1 MSNLRCSVFTFLM
14 LLSSIAAFGQG
25 TPKKAVVAT
34 GSVTGLLTCADTNAP
49 ARFAEV
55 TLGRVPLDSNKP
67 LEQDKNES
75 GADNTATTNLE
86 GRFELDKVPVG
97 RYYVLA
103 SIPGYLNPLALLDRD
118 QLRAM
123 STETQKELAK
133 LVPIVDV
140 VEGQTATLTMRLEHA
155 SEVGGTVLY
164 DDGSPAVG
172 LHVQLLRKDKDGNFV
187 EPNADVLEGIFSPF
201 GANTTTDDRGHY
213 RMIGTPAGEYTVRAT
228 LPMEMISA
236 GGIVGSGEFN
246 VSVSG
251 HVDSGLSVYSG
262 DKFRTKDAQIT
273 KVGDG
278 EVVGGIDIT
287 VPLNGLHTISGIV
300 TAKRDGHGLNK
311 GRVELLDAE
320 DLEQARSVDVEEDGS
335 FVIAYVPEGKYI
347 LRVTGA
353 GDTTM
358 VEVHPYSSM
367 TVNQAETIR
376 SYGDAEMPLLVQGDI
391 NGVDLAAPD
400 ASAEKVAEK

>member
-1 MSNLRCSVFTFLM
+1 MS
-14 LLSSIAAFGQG
+14 
-25 TPKKAVVAT
+25 P
-34 GSVTGLLTCADTNAP
+34 
-49 ARFAEV
+49 
-55 TLGRVPLDSNKP
+55 
-67 LEQDKNES
+67 
-75 GADNTATTNLE
+75 
-86 GRFELDKVPVG
+86 
-97 RYYVLA
+97 
-103 SIPGYLNPLALLDRD
+103 
-118 QLRAM
+118 
-123 STETQKELAK
+123 ETQKELAK

-140 VEGQTATLTMRLEHA
+140 AEGQTATVSMRLEHA
-155 SEVGGTVLY
+155 SEVSGTVLY

-187 EPNADVLEGIFSPF
+187 EPNADLLEGIFSPLS
-201 GANTTTDDRGHY
+201 ANTTTDDRGHY
-213 RMIGTPAGEYTVRAT
+213 RMIGAPAGEYTVRAP

-236 GGIVGSGEFN
+236 GGVVGSGEFN

-262 DKFRTKDAQIT
+262 DKFRAKDAQIT

-320 DLEQARSVDVEEDGS
+320 DHEQARSVDVEEDGS

-358 VEVHPYSSM
+358 VEIHPYPSM
-367 TVNQAETIR
+367 TVNQTETIR

-400 ASAEKVAEK
+400 ASVEKVAEK